1 MYILKNAW
9 ISITRNKSRNILIA
23 IIITVISAACAI
35 TLAIRNSA
43 NKIVEAYEN
52 KYEVEASIGMNRQNL
67 MESLKGEGDEKN
79 SQEEMIEAFNDI
91 KSLTVAEIKKYGD
104 SDYVK
109 NYYYYYE
116 TNMNAKDLDEATDS
130 LVKETTKTETTTET
144 HQMPNGGDGF
154 GRSGSQTTTN
164 KKTTTTEKIFNEKAA
179 NGAFQ
184 VKGYS
189 SLESMTDFID
199 GNYTITSGSIF
210 TDFASTEKNYNCII
224 SEELASLNEL
234 EVNDT
239 ITLINPTDEDKTY
252 TLTITGIYKEN
263 SDTSSDM
270 TNMFTRSANT
280 IIVPAAFVEQLMSD
294 DEDLNVTTTPT
305 YILTSKDVATK
316 FADEVTEKGLSEYY
330 SVTNNLE
337 VVESATKSITNVKK
351 FATTFLIITLII
363 GGVVLLV
370 INMINIRERK
380 YEIGVLRTIGMKKIL
395 VVIQFMTELL
405 VVTIFGLLV
414 GAGIGATCSVKVAN
428 NLLQTEINNATSD
441 QENIKQNFG
450 NPNDD
455 NQKNHHFDFSAMN
468 GTINI
473 ETVDDI
479 NAVVDFKVL
488 AQLLAIGIVLTIIS
502 SVSAS
507 IAIARFQP
515 LNILKER
522 S

>member
-1 MYILKNAW
+1 MAKKIVGIVKVRIPGGEATPAPPLGPALGQKQIQIAAFVKDFNAKTSKLKGQLLN
-9 ISITRNKSRNILIA
+9 TY
-23 IIITVISAACAI
+23 ITV
-35 TLAIRNSA
+35 
-43 NKIVEAYEN
+43 Y
-52 KYEVEASIGMNRQNL
+52 
-67 MESLKGEGDEKN
+67 
-79 SQEEMIEAFNDI
+79 
-91 KSLTVAEIKKYGD
+91 
-104 SDYVK
+104 
-109 NYYYYYE
+109 
-116 TNMNAKDLDEATDS
+116 
-130 LVKETTKTETTTET
+130 
-144 HQMPNGGDGF
+144 
-154 GRSGSQTTTN
+154 
-164 KKTTTTEKIFNEKAA
+164 
-179 NGAFQ
+179 
-184 VKGYS
+184 
-189 SLESMTDFID
+189 
-199 GNYTITSGSIF
+199 
-210 TDFASTEKNYNCII
+210 
-224 SEELASLNEL
+224 
-234 EVNDT
+234 
-239 ITLINPTDEDKTY
+239 EDKTY

-270 TNMFTRSANT
+270 TNMFTSSANT
-280 IIVPAAFVEQLMSD
+280 IIVPSAFVEQLMSD

-305 YILTSKDVATK
+305 YILTSKDVADK
-316 FADEVTEKGLSEYY
+316 FADEVTEKGLNSYY

-337 VVESATKSITNVKK
+337 VVESATKSITNVKE

-450 NPNDD
+450 NPDD
-455 NQKNHHFDFSAMN
+455 SNQKNHNFDFNTMN

-488 AQLLAIGIVLTIIS
+488 AQLLAIGIALTIIS

>member
-52 KYEVEASIGMNRQNL
+52 KYEVTASIGMNRQNL

-79 SQEEMIEAFNDI
+79 SQEEMIEAFNNI
-91 KSLTVAEIKKYGD
+91 KSLTVDEIKNFGD
-104 SDYVK
+104 SEYVK

-144 HQMPNGGDGF
+144 RPMPNGDDF
-154 GRSGSQTTTN
+154 GRGGSQTTTN

-210 TDFASTEKNYNCII
+210 TDFTSTDENYNCII

-239 ITLINPTDEDKTY
+239 ITLINPNDEDKTY

-270 TNMFTRSANT
+270 TNMFTSSANT
-280 IIVPAAFVEQLMSD
+280 IIVPSAFVEQLMSD

-305 YILTSKDVATK
+305 YILTSKDVADK
-316 FADEVTEKGLSEYY
+316 FADEVTEKGLNSYY

-337 VVESATKSITNVKK
+337 VVESATKSITNVKE

-450 NPNDD
+450 NPDD
-455 NQKNHHFDFSAMN
+455 SNQKNHNFDFNTMN

-488 AQLLAIGIVLTIIS
+488 AQLLAIGIALTIIS